1 MTEPERGRGRDGGPQ
16 PCFKTS
22 LLLDAELS
30 QIFLLGIKT
39 LLSEGYFFP
48 PFKNVKAI
56 LSCRLKQKQA
66 AGGLRQRVLFV
77 TVI

>member
-1 MTEPERGRGRDGGPQ
+1 MLQ
-16 PCFKTS
+16 NIFTS
-22 LLLDAELS
+22 GCRAVTN
-30 QIFLLGIKT
+30 IFIGDKNP
-39 LLSEGYFFP
+39 LSEGYFFP

-66 AGGLRQRVLFV
+66 AGGPWQRVLFV